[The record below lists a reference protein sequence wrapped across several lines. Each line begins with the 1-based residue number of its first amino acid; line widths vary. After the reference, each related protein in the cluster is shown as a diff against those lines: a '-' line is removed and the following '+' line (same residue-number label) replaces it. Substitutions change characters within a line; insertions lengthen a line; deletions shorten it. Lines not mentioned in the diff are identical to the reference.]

1 MIMHY
6 QQWVL
11 LVVIAIFGAGVIGSY
26 IQGIAA
32 NPGGAEKLWGNV
44 TGGLRI
50 FNYITMLLA
59 VAGFFMFTY
68 YLFFRTDPSVAK
80 VVGDLNFWV
89 FIIIYALIL
98 LPSAFWMPL
107 TFNVLTTQNTWAWVA
122 DRAVLFIVG
131 FASLGLTVALLT
143 LQPRISDVAYW
154 MAVAGSVLFCIQ
166 TLIMDAF
173 IWAAN
178 FKY

>member
-1 MIMHY
+1 MHY
-6 QQWVL
+6 QQWIL
-11 LVVIAIFGAGVIGSY
+11 LAVIVVFGAGVIGSY

-32 NPGGAEKLWGNV
+32 NPGGAEKRWGNV

-50 FNYITMLLA
+50 LNYVTMLLA

-68 YLFFRTDPSVAK
+68 YLFFRTDPSVTRVA
-80 VVGDLNFWV
+80 GDLNFWV
-89 FIIIYALIL
+89 FIFIYALIL

-107 TFNVLTTQNTWAWVA
+107 TFNVLASHSTWAWIA

-131 FASLGLTVALLT
+131 LASLGLTIALLT
-143 LQPRISDVAYW
+143 LQPRISDSAYW
-154 MAVAGSVLFCIQ
+154 VAVAGSAFFCIQ
-166 TLIMDAF
+166 TLIMDSI

-178 FKY
+178 FEY